1 MKILIIT
8 QYFWPENFLINDLV
22 LELDKLGHQ
31 ITVLTGKPN
40 YPEGN
45 IFDGYSAKGLHHEK
59 FHDSV
64 DVFRVPLRPR
74 GAGKLKHLL
83 LNYLSFIG
91 SGLRYFPAQIKK
103 REVDVIFVF
112 APSPILSAITAI
124 PLKFLKK
131 AHLSIWVQ
139 DLWPES
145 LTATGHLKNRFLLKL
160 VAWLVRGI
168 YFFADSLLIQSHA
181 FYAPVSRLANKQK
194 IIYYPN
200 SIRSTLSKHLD
211 NSSLPD
217 ALLELMQQKFCM
229 VFAGNIGSAQSMET
243 IVQAA
248 QNLKSQDQIR
258 LVIVGS
264 GSRLEWLQQQKLNL
278 QLDNLYLAGRFPMSV
293 MPTIYSYA
301 AGLLVTLK
309 NEYIF
314 SLTIPSKVQAYL
326 AAGKPIVA
334 GLNGEGARII
344 NEAGAG
350 ITCPAEDAD
359 ALTHAIVSLYQENDE
374 MRQRMGN
381 KGRDYFE
388 KHFEMQSQAKNLI
401 AIFEQQLKLKTGKRS
416 CES

>member
-8 QYFWPENFLINDLV
+8 QYFWPENFIINDLV

-45 IFDGYSAKGLHHEK
+45 VFDGYSAKGLQHEK
-59 FHDSV
+59 FHYSV

-74 GAGKLKHLL
+74 GSGKLKHLI

-91 SGLRYFPAQIKK
+91 SGLRYFPTQIKN

-112 APSPILSAITAI
+112 APSPILSAITAV
-124 PLKFLKK
+124 PLKILKK
-131 AHLSIWVQ
+131 AHFSIWVQ

-168 YFFADSLLIQSHA
+168 YFFADSLLIQSRA

-200 SIRSTLSKHLD
+200 SIRSTSSKHLD
-211 NSSLPD
+211 NSSVPV
-217 ALLELMQQKFCM
+217 ALLELMQQKFCI

-248 QNLKSQDQIR
+248 QNLKSQVQIR

-278 QLDNLYLAGRFPMSV
+278 QLNNLYLAGSFPMSV

-344 NEAGAG
+344 DEAGAG

-359 ALTHAIVSLYQENDE
+359 ALTHAIVSLYQKDDE
-374 MRQRMGN
+374 TRQRMGD